1 MAAGNK
7 RWLIGGATIGIKMS
21 LKNDKSL
28 GQHWLKDREILNLIA
43 DYAATSTANLCLEI
57 GPGLGTLTSS
67 LLKLFPK
74 VLAVEFDQRLAENLP
89 KSFPGKNLEVINA
102 DFLKFE
108 LEKISEPYVV
118 AGNIPYYI
126 TSPIIMKLLE
136 TKNRPERIVLLI
148 QKEVAERITAEPG
161 DHTVISLSVQNL
173 AKVSLGLVV
182 GREFFTPPP
191 KVDSQIIILEPKP
204 AEVSAETIKL
214 IRQGFSAPRK
224 KLIKNLGREKTVL
237 EPIFKELNLSLD
249 VRPSTLTLEDWQKL
263 ENSLAKINHK
273 R

>member
-7 RWLIGGATIGIKMS
+7 QWPTGGDTIGIKMS
-21 LKNDKSL
+21 LKNNKSL

-43 DYAATSTANLCLEI
+43 DYAATSTPNLCLEI

-102 DFLKFE
+102 DFLKFN
-108 LEKISEPYVV
+108 LEEIPEPYVV

-126 TSPIIMKLLE
+126 TSPIIIKLLE

-148 QKEVAERITAEPG
+148 QKEVAERIAAGPG
-161 DHTVISLSVQNL
+161 NHTVLSLSVQNL
-173 AKVSLGLVV
+173 AKVSLGPVV

-191 KVDSQIIILEPKP
+191 KVDSQIIILEPKT
-204 AEVSAETIKL
+204 AEVDDNVIKL
-214 IRQGFSAPRK
+214 IRRGFSAPRK
-224 KLIKNLGREKTVL
+224 KLIKNLGHEKAVL
-237 EPIFKELNLSLD
+237 EPIFEELGLSVD
-249 VRPSTLTLEDWQKL
+249 TRPSALTLKDWQKL
-263 ENSLAKINHK
+263 ENSLVKISHK